1 MDIIFA
7 LSLLLAAGFA
17 MASLVKLLRLPA
29 VTGYI
34 LAGLSLGPTGLGIIG
49 PEIAQGRLVIFTNI
63 AMMLVA
69 FGIGER
75 FDLQQLRRSRR
86 ALLRVSLGEC
96 GATFLLV
103 LVGVSG
109 GAWLLGSGGVEGDWG
124 WILSLGLVAASI
136 AIATA
141 PASTVAVLREIEASG
156 PISRLLLSSVVVNN
170 ALSVTLFGIALTV
183 SGTLLETS
191 SGNPWA
197 HAVVPLFKTASSL
210 LLGVFIG
217 FLTDLVVHRL
227 TRREEVLV
235 VALAA
240 VFFSGGLA
248 SHLGLSSLLAAV
260 AAGFAVVN
268 RDRRDVRAFRALN
281 DFEPPVYGVFFALAG
296 AQLHLAEMASAGVLA
311 VVYIL
316 TRAGGKYLGATWG
329 GRSAGLEPMRAN
341 SIGLGLLPQ
350 AGLAIALAY
359 VIRQDPSM
367 DPIRSVLLNIVV
379 ASVVFNELLG
389 PPLVSLMARRAG
401 EVPVGPAGE
410 KETPAIVVTTSDVG
424 PWDGPPLEP
433 PAHPDGYVLFG
444 LSHPGRAVAMTRL
457 ATLLSHQYRALPLAV
472 RVVVGEH
479 QEDFWNSNAD
489 PATLNLFQLARTE
502 AKGLGYPLKTYS
514 EFAEETAEGILGAAE
529 AVRAQTIILGHPLAR
544 RAPEFARI
552 VDSVAR
558 DSSCPVAVAKL
569 TEQVRLKRILV
580 PLSAMTELPIVLPI
594 VSALGI
600 VPGNEITFLR
610 LMPHETSA
618 KELETRAE
626 HVRKALGGSLARS
639 TCRAVGTDSR
649 VHTIIDNSS
658 GYDIVVMSATD
669 QRGLR
674 RVFFG
679 SLAEDVAV
687 RIDRPMLLVRG
698 GMEQRQL
705 SDLFEAGDAESELPT
720 GSNGP

>member
-1 MDIIFA
+1 MEIIFA

-17 MASLVKLLRLPA
+17 AASLAKLVRLPA

-34 LAGLSLGPTGLGIIG
+34 LAGLCLGPSGIGLIG

-75 FDLQQLRRSRR
+75 FDLQQLRRARKV
-86 ALLRVSLGEC
+86 LVRVSLGEC
-96 GATFLLV
+96 AGTFLFV
-103 LVGVSG
+103 LASVSG
-109 GAWLLGSGGVEGDWG
+109 VAWMLGSGGSQADGG
-124 WILSLGLVAASI
+124 WIFSLGLVAASI
-136 AIATA
+136 AVATA

-170 ALSVTLFGIALTV
+170 ALSVTLFGIALTA
-183 SGTLLETS
+183 SGVLLETS
-191 SGNPWA
+191 SGHPWF
-197 HAVVPLFKTASSL
+197 HALTPLLKTVSSL
-210 LLGVFIG
+210 LLGTLIG

-227 TRREEVLV
+227 SRREEVLV

-240 VFFSGGLA
+240 VLFSGGLA
-248 SHLGLSSLLAAV
+248 DHLGLSSLLAAV

-268 RDRRDVRAFRALN
+268 RDRRDVRAFRAIN
-281 DFEPPVYGVFFALAG
+281 DFEPPVYGIFFALAG

-311 VVYIL
+311 AVYIAA
-316 TRAGGKYLGATWG
+316 RAAGKYFGASWG
-329 GRSAGLEPMRAN
+329 ARSAGLEKARAN
-341 SIGLGLLPQ
+341 SIGMGLLPQ

-389 PPLVSLMARRAG
+389 PPLVSLMASRAG
-401 EVPVGPAGE
+401 EVPVRASVE
-410 KETPAIVVTTSDVG
+410 KESAAVVVTSSDVG
-424 PWDGPPLEP
+424 PWDGPRLAPTQR
-433 PAHPDGYVLFG
+433 PDGYVLFG

-457 ATLLSHQYRALPLAV
+457 AILLSHQYRALPLAV

-479 QEDFWNSNAD
+479 QEDFWNSKAD
-489 PATLNLFQLARTE
+489 PETLNLFQLSRTE
-502 AKGLGYPLKTYS
+502 SEGLGYPLKTYS
-514 EFAEETAEGILGAAE
+514 EFAEETAEGILRAAE

-558 DSSCPVAVAKL
+558 DSQCPVVVAKL
-569 TEQVRLKRILV
+569 TETVRLKRILV
-580 PLSAMTELPIVLPI
+580 PLSAMAEIPIVLPI
-594 VSALGI
+594 VSALGV

-618 KELETRAE
+618 TELEKRAE
-626 HVRKALGGSLARS
+626 HLREALGGALARS
-639 TCRAVGTDSR
+639 ECRALGTDSR
-649 VHTIIDNSS
+649 VHAIIDNAA
-658 GYDIVVMSATD
+658 GYDIVIMSATD

-698 GMEQRQL
+698 GLELRQL
-705 SDLFEAGDAESELPT
+705 QDEYESGDEARELADR
-720 GSNGP
+720 

>member
-1 MDIIFA
+1 MEIIFA

-17 MASLVKLLRLPA
+17 VASLVKLIRLPA

-34 LAGLSLGPTGLGIIG
+34 LAGLSLGPSGFGIIG
-49 PEIAQGRLVIFTNI
+49 PEISQGRLVIFTNI

-75 FDLQQLRRSRR
+75 FDLQQLRRSRK
-86 ALLRVSLGEC
+86 ALFRVSLGEC
-96 GATFLLV
+96 TATFFLV
-103 LVGVSG
+103 LAGVSG
-109 GAWLLGSGGVEGDWG
+109 VAWLLGSGGVGNGWG
-124 WILSLGLVAASI
+124 WIFSLGLVAASI
-136 AIATA
+136 AVATA
-141 PASTVAVLREIEASG
+141 PASTVAVLREVEASG

-170 ALSVTLFGIALTV
+170 ALSVTLFGVALTA
-183 SGTLLETS
+183 SGALLATS
-191 SGNPWA
+191 SGNPWL
-197 HAVVPLFKTASSL
+197 HAVLPIAKTVSSL
-210 LLGVFIG
+210 LLGILIG
-217 FLTDLVVHRL
+217 FLTDLVVHKL
-227 TRREEVLV
+227 SRREEVLV

-248 SHLGLSSLLAAV
+248 DHLGLSSLLAAV

-296 AQLHLAEMASAGVLA
+296 AQLHLAEMASAGLLA
-311 VVYIL
+311 GVYIL
-316 TRAGGKYLGATWG
+316 TRAGGKYLGASWG
-329 GRSAGLEPMRAN
+329 ARSAGLEPVRAN

-359 VIRQDPSM
+359 VIRQDPTM
-367 DPIRSVLLNIVV
+367 DPIRSVLLNIVI

-401 EVPVGPAGE
+401 EVPVKSTAEKDPGPF
-410 KETPAIVVTTSDVG
+410 TVIVSDVG

-433 PAHPDGYVLFG
+433 SSHPDGYVLFG

-472 RVVVGEH
+472 RVIVGEH
-479 QEDFWNSNAD
+479 QGDFWNSDAD

-502 AKGLGYPLKTYS
+502 AKSLGYPLETYS
-514 EFAEETAEGILGAAE
+514 EFAEETAEGILRAAE

-558 DSSCPVAVAKL
+558 DSLCPVAVAKL
-569 TEQVRLKRILV
+569 TERVQLKKILV
-580 PLSAMTELPIVLPI
+580 PLSDMDELPIVLPV

-610 LMPHETSA
+610 LMPHETSPT
-618 KELETRAE
+618 ELTARAE
-626 HVRKALGGSLARS
+626 RVRKALGGRLARS
-639 TCRAVGTDSR
+639 DCRAVGTDSR
-649 VHTIIDNSS
+649 VHTIIDNSN

-698 GMEQRQL
+698 GTELRSQKEADDEQ
-705 SDLFEAGDAESELPT
+705 
-720 GSNGP
+720 

>member
-1 MDIIFA
+1 MEIIFA

-17 MASLVKLLRLPA
+17 VASLVKMVRLPA

-34 LAGLSLGPTGLGIIG
+34 LAGLSLGPSGLDIIG
-49 PEIAQGRLVIFTNI
+49 PEISQGRLVIFTNI

-75 FDLQQLRRSRR
+75 FDLQQLRRSRKT
-86 ALLRVSLGEC
+86 LLRVSLGEC
-96 GATFLLV
+96 TATFFLV
-103 LVGVSG
+103 LIGVCLV
-109 GAWLLGSGGVEGDWG
+109 AWLLGSGGSQAGWG
-124 WILSLGLVAASI
+124 WILALGLVAASI
-136 AIATA
+136 AVATA
-141 PASTVAVLREIEASG
+141 PASTVAVLREVEASG

-170 ALSVTLFGIALTV
+170 ALSVTLFGIALTA
-183 SGTLLETS
+183 SGVLLATN
-191 SGNPWA
+191 SGNPWL
-197 HAVVPLFKTASSL
+197 HAFLPIFKTVSSL
-210 LLGVFIG
+210 LLGVLIG
-217 FLTDLVVHRL
+217 FVTDLVVHRL
-227 TRREEVLV
+227 SRREEVLV

-248 SHLGLSSLLAAV
+248 DHLGLSSLLAAV

-311 VVYIL
+311 GVYIV
-316 TRAGGKYLGATWG
+316 TRAAGKYVGASWG
-329 GRSAGLEPMRAN
+329 ARSAGLEPVRA
-341 SIGLGLLPQ
+341 SSVGLGLLPQ

-389 PPLVSLMARRAG
+389 PPLVSLMASRAG
-401 EVPVGPAGE
+401 EIPVKASNE
-410 KETPAIVVTTSDVG
+410 KEPGTAIVTSSDVG
-424 PWDGPPLEP
+424 PWDGPTLEP

-472 RVVVGEH
+472 RVIVGEH
-479 QEDFWNSNAD
+479 QGDFFWNSDAD

-502 AKGLGYPLKTYS
+502 ARTLGYPLETYS
-514 EFAEETAEGILGAAE
+514 EFAEETAEGILRAAE

-558 DSSCPVAVAKL
+558 DSQCPVAVAKL
-569 TEQVRLKRILV
+569 TERVQLKRILV
-580 PLSAMTELPIVLPI
+580 PLSDMAELPIILPI

-600 VPGNEITFLR
+600 VPGNKITFLR

-618 KELETRAE
+618 TELAAQADR
-626 HVRKALGGSLARS
+626 VRKALGGTLARS
-639 TCRAVGTDSR
+639 DCRAVGTDSR
-649 VHTIIDNSS
+649 VHTIIDNST

-698 GMEQRQL
+698 GTELRSQKEAEDEQ
-705 SDLFEAGDAESELPT
+705 
-720 GSNGP
+720 